1 MPPQFLGDPR
11 GQHTDNGKREKKSK
25 KRLCPLGSQ
34 CKYRN
39 EYQHQLEFDHASTSP
54 SPDRKRKQ
62 HEHDDGAAAS
72 SSVFSGRGYTL
83 RNSSTSS
90 THRIKALSDSNEG
103 VSNGSDIIEILD
115 DAPPVTS
122 SDSVIDLCHTDEES
136 NSVSSKRAKKDTNS
150 RQWVAVHISE
160 EEQMALAIAESN
172 RAVIRQQDHEYYE
185 SLWHDQRK
193 EHHNKMESK
202 QLNQQQQN
210 SSPKSALIESNHHSS
225 GRSISNQNC
234 KPPPLPIDS
243 SHAVKPIEY
252 ADDEDERKQPAS
264 LQSATDTV
272 HLEEEPSDGKENIT
286 KIAFRMPCNYASSQK
301 RIVRKFLNS
310 SSARQLYLFIESL
323 LESASGWKLYQV
335 LGGGVIPDSNEQ
347 SLEDLGLVPHGVVL
361 VRLIS

>member
-1 MPPQFLGDPR
+1 MPPQFLGDHL
-11 GQHTDNGKREKKSK
+11 GQHADNGKREKKSK

-62 HEHDDGAAAS
+62 HDHEDGAAVS
-72 SSVFSGRGYTL
+72 STVFSGRGYTL

-90 THRIKALSDSNEG
+90 SHRITALPDSNKG
-103 VSNGSDIIEILD
+103 GSTVSDVIEILD
-115 DAPPVTS
+115 DSSPVNS
-122 SDSVIDLCHTDEES
+122 SDSVIDLCHTDEET
-136 NSVSSKRAKKDTNS
+136 NSVSSKRAKKVTNG

-172 RAVIRQQDHEYYE
+172 RAVIQQQDHEYYE
-185 SLWHDQRK
+185 SLWHDQQK
-193 EHHNKMESK
+193 EHHNKMEDK
-202 QLNQQQQN
+202 QLDQKQQI
-210 SSPKSALIESNHHSS
+210 SSQKNAMIESNDHSN

-234 KPPPLPIDS
+234 KPPPFPIDS
-243 SHAVKPIEY
+243 SHEVEPLEY
-252 ADDEDERKQPAS
+252 ADEEDERKQPAS
-264 LQSATDTV
+264 SQSATDTV

-301 RIVRKFLNS
+301 RIVRKFLNR

-335 LGGGVIPDSNEQ
+335 IGGGVIPDSNEQ

-361 VRLIS
+361 VRLIT